1 MIANPSVNVIFMMI
15 TVVIAFVI
23 LSFNIQGGLERIT
36 KYMMIALLALMT
48 VLAIH
53 SLFLSGSGEGM
64 TFYLK
69 PDFSKINGDVVVGAM
84 NQAFF
89 LAVNRYG
96 RYGYFSEVI
105 SAKTIHLW
113 ARQSMLSLLTHS

>member
-1 MIANPSVNVIFMMI
+1 MMI

-69 PDFSKINGDVVVGAM
+69 PDFSKSTVM
-84 NQAFF
+84 
-89 LAVNRYG
+89 L
-96 RYGYFSEVI
+96 
-105 SAKTIHLW
+105 LW
-113 ARQSMLSLLTHS
+113 VR

>member
-1 MIANPSVNVIFMMI
+1 MGNLAIMAFYTVVCGWIIYYFVNFLTGNNRDLGFTTMIANPSVNVIFMMI

-36 KYMMIALLALMT
+36 KYMMIALLALMI

-64 TFYLK
+64 TLPQTRLFK
-69 PDFSKINGDVVVGAM
+69 
-84 NQAFF
+84 NQ
-89 LAVNRYG
+89 
-96 RYGYFSEVI
+96 
-105 SAKTIHLW
+105 W
-113 ARQSMLSLLTHS
+113 

>member
-1 MIANPSVNVIFMMI
+1 MI
-15 TVVIAFVI
+15 
-23 LSFNIQGGLERIT
+23 
-36 KYMMIALLALMT
+36 

-89 LAVNRYG
+89 SLSTGMGGMAIFGSYRQRPFTYG
-96 RYGYFSEVI
+96 RGNQCY
-105 SAKTIHLW
+105 
-113 ARQSMLSLLTHS
+113 LS

>member
-36 KYMMIALLALMT
+36 KYMMIALLALMI

-53 SLFLSGSGEGM
+53 SLFLSGSGE
-64 TFYLK
+64 
-69 PDFSKINGDVVVGAM
+69 V
-84 NQAFF
+84 
-89 LAVNRYG
+89 
-96 RYGYFSEVI
+96 
-105 SAKTIHLW
+105 
-113 ARQSMLSLLTHS
+113 